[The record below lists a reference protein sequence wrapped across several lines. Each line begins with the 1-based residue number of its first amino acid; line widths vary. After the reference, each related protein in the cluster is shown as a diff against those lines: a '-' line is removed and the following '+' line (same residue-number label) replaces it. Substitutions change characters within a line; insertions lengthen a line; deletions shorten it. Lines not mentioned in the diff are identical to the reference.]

1 MTTQKGPENTRRQ
14 WISATEAARR
24 IDVTQR
30 TIYRY
35 INAGDLPAVKVGSLI
50 RIATDDFD
58 RWLEAHRI
66 EI

>member
-1 MTTQKGPENTRRQ
+1 MTTQKDPKNAPRQ
-14 WISATEAARR
+14 WISAKEAARR

-35 INAGDLPAVKVGSLI
+35 INAGDLPASKVGSLI
-50 RIATDDFD
+50 RIAIDDFD